1 LILTEPTSQVNRHS
15 RPPALCYD
23 RGPSRGMGWNARGKR
38 AAVRFV
44 LVEKIVEIEP
54 GRRARGYR
62 TLSPDADYYRDHM
75 PGYPVEPGVLIL
87 ESMAQLGGRL
97 VQQSVRQVSG
107 RDVLPMLAMVKDA
120 QFRRPVR
127 PPCRLELS
135 AEIQSIRATGAR
147 VTAAAQVDGESVAS
161 ATITY
166 ALVGLDHDTVGI
178 GPENLSVIR
187 EWGQRTW
194 DEMTSGTAA
203 DGAAKAP
210 AGPPAK
216 E

>member
-1 LILTEPTSQVNRHS
+1 
-15 RPPALCYD
+15 
-23 RGPSRGMGWNARGKR
+23 
-38 AAVRFV
+38 V

-62 TLSPDADYYRDHM
+62 TLSPDADYYQDHM
-75 PGYPVEPGVLIL
+75 PAYPVEPGVLIL

-97 VQQSVRQVSG
+97 VQQAVRQASG
-107 RDVLPMLAMVKDA
+107 RDVLPMLAMVDGA

-127 PPCRLELS
+127 PPCRLDLS
-135 AEIQSIRATGAR
+135 AEIQSIRATRAR

-166 ALVGLDHDTVGI
+166 VLVGLDHDAVGI
-178 GPENLSVIR
+178 GPERLSVIR

-194 DEMTSGTAA
+194 DEMTAGTVPTNAPEATA
-203 DGAAKAP
+203 DK
-210 AGPPAK
+210 PAK

>member
-1 LILTEPTSQVNRHS
+1 MILTEPSDQVNS
-15 RPPALCYD
+15 DGPCYD
-23 RGPSRGMGWNARGKR
+23 WDPPSGGAAAWANWGPG
-38 AAVRFV
+38 VRFV

-62 TLSPDADYYRDHM
+62 TLSPDADYYQDHM
-75 PGYPVEPGVLIL
+75 PAYPVEPGVLIL

-97 VQQSVRQVSG
+97 VQQSVRQASG
-107 RDVLPMLAMVKDA
+107 RDVLPMLAMVDGA

-127 PPCRLELS
+127 PPCRLDLL
-135 AEIQSIRATGAR
+135 AEIQSLRATRAR
-147 VTAAAQVDGESVAS
+147 VKAAAQVDGETVAS

-166 ALVGLDHDTVGI
+166 VLVGLDHDAAGI
-178 GPENLSVIR
+178 GPESLSIIR

-194 DEMTSGTAA
+194 DEMTAGTVPDNAA
-203 DGAAKAP
+203 DAT
-210 AGPPAK
+210 AGKPAK

>member
-1 LILTEPTSQVNRHS
+1 
-15 RPPALCYD
+15 
-23 RGPSRGMGWNARGKR
+23 M
-38 AAVRFV
+38 RFV

-75 PGYPVEPGVLIL
+75 PSYPVEPGVLIL

-97 VQQSVRQVSG
+97 VQQSVKHATG
-107 RDVLPMLAMVKDA
+107 RDVLPMLAMADGA

-127 PPCRLELS
+127 PPCRLDLA
-135 AEIQSIRATGAR
+135 AEVLSIRSSGAR
-147 VTAAAQVDGESVAS
+147 VTTTAEVDGQLVAS

-166 ALVGLDHDTVGI
+166 GLIGLEHDAVGI
-178 GPENLSVIR
+178 GPENLAVIR

-194 DEMTSGTAA
+194 AEMTSDTLRAGGP
-203 DGAAKAP
+203 GAGPEHP
-210 AGPPAK
+210 AG

>member
-1 LILTEPTSQVNRHS
+1 
-15 RPPALCYD
+15 
-23 RGPSRGMGWNARGKR
+23 
-38 AAVRFV
+38 VRFV

-62 TLSPDADYYRDHM
+62 TLSPDADYYQDHM
-75 PGYPVEPGVLIL
+75 PAYPVEPGVLIL

-97 VQQSVRQVSG
+97 VQQSVRQASG
-107 RDVLPMLAMVKDA
+107 RDVLPMLAMVDGA

-127 PPCRLELS
+127 PPCRLDLL
-135 AEIQSIRATGAR
+135 AEIQSLRATRAR
-147 VTAAAQVDGESVAS
+147 VKAAAQVDGETVAS

-166 ALVGLDHDTVGI
+166 VLVGLDHDAAGI
-178 GPENLSVIR
+178 GPESLSIIR

-194 DEMTSGTAA
+194 DEMTAGTVPDNAA
-203 DGAAKAP
+203 DAT
-210 AGPPAK
+210 AGKPAK